1 MCEKAIPPKST
12 KFLEGIDQKRIYRS
26 PRTLQRDPITSMIH
40 YREVSPHESQ
50 PSNIS
55 EAFFTVKEPPCDLI
69 LVRIMHNKIE
79 TLSFAALFSSIN
91 NSNRLELL

>member
-12 KFLEGIDQKRIYRS
+12 VFLEGIDQKRIYRL
-26 PRTLQRDPITSMIH
+26 PRTLQRDLITSMIH

-69 LVRIMHNKIE
+69 FVRIKLNKNE
-79 TLSFAALFSSIN
+79 TLRLAALFSSVN
-91 NSNRLELL
+91 Y